1 MDQSINLSEIV
12 EKHGKWLRDEKGGE
26 RWSCP
31 IGANLR
37 RADLS
42 DADLSGANLRRADL
56 SGADLSG
63 ADLSGADL
71 RRADLSGADLSGA
84 DLSDANL
91 SGADLSDANLSGA
104 NLSGADLSGAD
115 LSGADLSGAKNFFN
129 PIKWMSEN
137 FEHDDLGFIVYK
149 TFGAYYKQPEWKIEA
164 GSFIEENVNPLPTN
178 DCGCGINFATIKWI
192 KNDQNNPGIWRCRI
206 HWMDCVGVVIP
217 YNTDGKARCSRLE
230 LIGII

>member
-42 DADLSGANLRRADL
+42 DADLRRADL
-56 SGADLSG
+56 SDANLSG

-71 RRADLSGADLSGA
+71 RRADLSDANLSGA
-84 DLSDANL
+84 DLRRANLSGANL
-91 SGADLSDANLSGA
+91 SGADLSDANLS
-104 NLSGADLSGAD
+104 D
-115 LSGADLSGAKNFFN
+115 AKNMLN
-129 PIKWMSEN
+129 PIKWMADN

-149 TFGAYYKQPEWKIEA
+149 TFGAYQNPPETWRLEP
-164 GSFIEENVNPLPTN
+164 GSYIEEVVNPLPTN

-192 KNDQNNPGIWRCRI
+192 KGDQSDPKIWRCRI
-206 HWMDCVGVVIP
+206 RWMDCVGVVVP

-230 LIGII
+230 LIEIVK